1 MKLAKIVI
9 EVSGK
14 KIEFTPEEAKE
25 LKMILADMFGGERT
39 VYVNQYPNHGWNWP
53 WYWSGKTWCYNGSS
67 LGSNLQGGTMNCQ
80 NQQAQGTLSGCSY
93 SGQNWNASLID
104 NTVTLTAN

>member
-25 LKMILADMFGGERT
+25 LKMILADMFGGEKT
-39 VYVNQYPNHGWNWP
+39 VYVNNYPNNWHWP
-53 WYWSGKTWCYNGSS
+53 WYWSGTTWCYNSGLLGSGITGNVMDQVANQGSLQSYATSGTNWSASLNNGTVTISS
-67 LGSNLQGGTMNCQ
+67 LS
-80 NQQAQGTLSGCSY
+80 
-93 SGQNWNASLID
+93 
-104 NTVTLTAN
+104 